1 MSQKGAT
8 MFTQEADAFLLDNWE
23 RLTSRQLAEKIS
35 ELYGIH
41 PKTQTVT
48 DRLNAMGVHRGR
60 CYRPEGYEEPRTL
73 PVGSERIDKNRI
85 VMVKTE
91 MPNKWKPK
99 AQVVAGYDTRT
110 SQAIFLDGNSLN
122 VTKENILVVSK
133 RVHARLAKNGW
144 LNSGGEVIRTGATWS
159 ELLYAIRDNA
169 ERNEQP

>member
-1 MSQKGAT
+1 MSKKGAT
-8 MFTQEADAFLLDNWE
+8 MFTPEADAFLLDNWE
-23 RLTSRQLAEKIS
+23 RLTSRKLAEKIS

-48 DRLNAMGVHRGR
+48 DRLNALGVHRGR

-144 LNSGGEVIRTGATWS
+144 LNSSGEVIRAGATWS

>member
-1 MSQKGAT
+1 MSQKGVT
-8 MFTQEADAFLLDNWE
+8 MFTPEADAFLLDNWE
-23 RLTSRQLAEKIS
+23 RLTSRQLAAKIS

-48 DRLNAMGVHRGR
+48 DRLNALGVHRGAR
-60 CYRPEGYEEPRTL
+60 YVPHDFVNPCAL
-73 PVGSERIDKNRI
+73 PIGSERIDKGRT

-91 MPNKWKPK
+91 NPNKWKPK
-99 AQVVAGYDTRT
+99 AAVLMGYDTRT
-110 SQAIFLDGNSLN
+110 SQAIFLDGNPLN
-122 VTKENILVVSK
+122 ITKENILVVSK

-144 LNSGGEVIRTGATWS
+144 MNSSGEVIRAGATWS

>member
-1 MSQKGAT
+1 MSKKGAT
-8 MFTQEADAFLLDNWE
+8 MFTPEADAFLLDNWE
-23 RLTSRQLAEKIS
+23 RLTSRKLAEKIS

-48 DRLNAMGVHRGR
+48 DRLNALGVHRGR
-60 CYRPEGYEEPRTL
+60 CYRPEGYKEPRTL

-85 VMVKTE
+85 VMVKVE
-91 MPNKWKPK
+91 NPNKWEPK
-99 AQVVAGYDTRT
+99 AAVLMGYDTRT

-122 VTKENILVVSK
+122 VTKGNILVVSK

-144 LNSGGEVIRTGATWS
+144 LNSGGEVIRAGATWS

-169 ERNEQP
+169 ERNEQQ